1 MKIVN
6 LPDFKIRNMQ
16 IIQLKQG
23 HISWYNQ
30 TSIPESFFRFFPFD
44 TAQFDMLN
52 LLVNPNWYNHIRFHI
67 NKSMKTLHSNR
78 RIWGPTF

>member
-6 LPDFKIRNMQ
+6 LQDLKIRNMQ
-16 IIQLKQG
+16 TIQLKHG
-23 HISWYNQ
+23 INQ

-52 LLVNPNWYNHIRFHI
+52 LLV
-67 NKSMKTLHSNR
+67 KSS
-78 RIWGPTF
+78 